1 MHFAFLS
8 ITILQWRRGK
18 VWFSL
23 LSNSRVTIFFRPLL
37 SGPGV
42 HLVGGATEGA
52 LYAGKQRNLSQLV
65 D

>member
-1 MHFAFLS
+1 MEA
-8 ITILQWRRGK
+8 RRSM
-18 VWFSL
+18 VQSL
-23 LSNSRVTIFFRPLL
+23 VEQSGDDFFRPLL